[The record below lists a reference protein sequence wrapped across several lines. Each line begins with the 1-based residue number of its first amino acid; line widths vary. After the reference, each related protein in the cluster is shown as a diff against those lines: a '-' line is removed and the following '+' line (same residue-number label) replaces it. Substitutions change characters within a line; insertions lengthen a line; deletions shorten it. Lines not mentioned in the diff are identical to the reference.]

1 MKEVAVGIVVTLQEK
16 VNLQSIAAVQ
26 LQIVEAIE
34 ADADVALDISGV
46 ADADL
51 SFVQLLEAARQY
63 ATHDNK
69 LLRLTQPA
77 SADCA
82 ALLAR
87 AGFLPGSPET
97 IDFWFQG
104 NAPE

>member
-1 MKEVAVGIVVTLQEK
+1 VGIVVTLQEK
-16 VNLQSIAAVQ
+16 VNLQSIAIVQ
-26 LQIVEAIE
+26 QQIVEAIE

-51 SFVQLLEAARQY
+51 SFVQLIEAARQY
-63 ATHDNK
+63 AGQDSK

-82 ALLAR
+82 ALLER
-87 AGFLPGSPET
+87 AGILSSPSSET
-97 IDFWFQG
+97 LDFWFQG
-104 NAPE
+104 NRPN

>member
-1 MKEVAVGIVVTLQEK
+1 MGIVVTLQEK

-26 LQIVEAIE
+26 HQIVEAIE

-63 ATHDNK
+63 AAHDNK

-82 ALLAR
+82 ALLER
-87 AGFLPGSPET
+87 AGFLSPGSAET
-97 IDFWFQG
+97 LDFWFQG
-104 NAPE
+104 NRPG